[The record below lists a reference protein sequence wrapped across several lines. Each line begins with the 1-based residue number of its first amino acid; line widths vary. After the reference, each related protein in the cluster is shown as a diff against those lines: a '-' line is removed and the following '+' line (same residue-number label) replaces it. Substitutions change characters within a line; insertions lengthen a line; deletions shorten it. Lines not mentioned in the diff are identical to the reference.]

1 LAALPEQIQDV
12 TTRVPGRAGSGVLLA
27 EVLALA
33 GANPDS
39 PFVVVASDGMTTN
52 PVAQS
57 EVGSAIL
64 VHSLE
69 GASYPTEKGGP
80 FRIFV
85 PPGEGQSACSNV
97 KKVVRIV
104 FGT

>member
-1 LAALPEQIQDV
+1 
-12 TTRVPGRAGSGVLLA
+12 
-27 EVLALA
+27 
-33 GANPDS
+33 
-39 PFVVVASDGMTTN
+39 MTTA

-57 EVGSAIL
+57 DVGSAIL

-69 GASYPTEKGGP
+69 GEPYPLEKGGP

-85 PPGEGQSACSNV
+85 PPGEDQSACSNV

-104 FGT
+104 FGA